1 MMKPPN
7 GVNMTL
13 RVVDEKKELEKED
26 IYLSFTDLYSKKQS
40 WLEEQLA
47 KGHRIFLL
55 PKRGPAIQLSLVK
68 YK

>member
-1 MMKPPN
+1 MDKPPN
-7 GVNMTL
+7 EVDMTL

-26 IYLSFTDLYSKKQS
+26 IYLSFTDLYSRKQA

-55 PKRGPAIQLSLVK
+55 PKRGPAIQLVLAK